1 MTWRAGEQS
10 GRAVQ
15 CKEKVQSART
25 EWMKNNPETVKNNT
39 EMKFSD

>member
-1 MTWRAGEQS
+1 MAGRRTERMD
-10 GRAVQ
+10 GQ